1 MSARTPGATPPD
13 SSVPSPRTPTLG
25 PPPSSGT
32 AGGDGAD
39 ITEGMEEAYWSV
51 HDGAVATAT
60 VREILGGLPRT
71 TRRIGR
77 LAWRA
82 DPRATLAVITCQL
95 ASAAMTAFGLLA
107 SVGVLRELF
116 ADGPTPERVRA
127 AVLQVLLVAG
137 LLTLRALLDAG
148 VGVAQA
154 RVTPKIRTALEKEF
168 LRLTAHVRLEAV
180 EDADWHDEVFRA
192 YDRGL
197 FYARELIGQVVA
209 LASAALGLAGTLG
222 VLALLHPAL
231 LPLMLLSVLP
241 VGIAAVRSARARF
254 HSFKRWNALQ
264 RRLRVFTWLL
274 LDQDAAAEVRSDT
287 VQTALLD
294 EHDRL
299 ITRIAEED
307 TRLREQAALLH
318 LKGRGVGGLGTAVTY
333 GALTAMLI
341 GGWLPLAAGAS
352 AVLAVQ
358 SGQAALTRLVD
369 VAHLVYEHA
378 LWVTDLEAV
387 LERCR
392 GLQMRAGTRQ
402 APGRVATIELD
413 DVSFTYAG
421 KPEPA
426 LCRVSMTLTAGETVA
441 FVGTNGGGKTTASKL
456 LAGLHEPQGG
466 TIRWDGVDVR
476 AMDARSLQRQVAFV
490 LQEPVRFPFSALAN
504 ITASTGSLTDADP
517 DRALAAARASGA
529 DQVIARLPEQ
539 WNTLLSKRFRGGQDL
554 SGGQWAKMA
563 VARGLY
569 NDAPLLL
576 LDEPTASMDPPSEH
590 AVYEAVLRGRL
601 REDQITVLIS
611 HRLASVVDCD
621 RIYVFDAGRVV
632 EEGTH
637 AELLARDGLYARM
650 FALQAAAY
658 QPATAPAVDGT
669 PAVVG
674 TPAVDGAPG

>member
-1 MSARTPGATPPD
+1 
-13 SSVPSPRTPTLG
+13 
-25 PPPSSGT
+25 
-32 AGGDGAD
+32 
-39 ITEGMEEAYWSV
+39 MEEAYWSV
-51 HDGAVATAT
+51 HDGAAATAT
-60 VREILGGLPRT
+60 VRQILGGLPRT
-71 TRRIGR
+71 TRRIGL

-82 DPRATLAVITCQL
+82 DPRATLAAVACQL

-107 SVGVLRELF
+107 SVGVLQEVF

-127 AVLQVLLVAG
+127 AGLQVLVVAG
-137 LLTLRALLDAG
+137 LLALRALLEAG
-148 VGVAQA
+148 VGMAQA

-209 LASAALGLAGTLG
+209 LASAALALAGTIG
-222 VLALLHPAL
+222 VLGLLHPAL

-241 VGIAAVRSARARF
+241 VGVAAIRSARARY

-264 RRLRVFTWLL
+264 RRVRVFTWLL

-287 VQTALLD
+287 VQPALLD

-307 TRLREQAALLH
+307 TRLRAQAAWLH
-318 LKGRGVGGLGTAVTY
+318 LTGRGVGGLGTAVTY

-341 GGWLPLAAGAS
+341 AGWLPLAAGAS

-358 SGQAALTRLVD
+358 SGQAALTRLVE

-392 GLQMRAGTRQ
+392 GLQMRGGTLK
-402 APGRVATIELD
+402 APGRVAAIELD

-426 LCRVSMTLTAGETVA
+426 LSGVSMTLKAGETVA
-441 FVGTNGGGKTTASKL
+441 FVGSNGGGKTTASKL
-456 LAGLHEPQGG
+456 LAGLHEPQSG

-476 AMDARSLQRQVAFV
+476 DMDARSLQQQVAFV

-504 ITASTGSLTDADP
+504 ITASTGSLTEADP

-611 HRLASVVDCD
+611 HRLASVVECD
-621 RIYVFDAGRVV
+621 RIYVFDAGKIV

-637 AELLARDGLYARM
+637 GELMAHDGLYAHM
-650 FALQAAAY
+650 FTLQAAAY
-658 QPATAPAVDGT
+658 QACTPPDTDGGPRQVPT
-669 PAVVG
+669 
-674 TPAVDGAPG
+674 T

>member
-1 MSARTPGATPPD
+1 MTERADSKPAPD
-13 SSVPSPRTPTLG
+13 SSVPPPRTPALG
-25 PPPSSGT
+25 PPPPS
-32 AGGDGAD
+32 AAVDGDGTD

-60 VREILGGLPRT
+60 VRQILGGLPRT
-71 TRRIGR
+71 TRRIGL

-82 DPRATLAVITCQL
+82 DPRATLAAVACQL

-107 SVGVLRELF
+107 SVGVLQALF
-116 ADGPTPERVRA
+116 AEGPTPERVRA
-127 AVLQVLLVAG
+127 AALQVLLVAG
-137 LLTLRALLDAG
+137 VLALRALLEAG
-148 VGVAQA
+148 VGMAQA

-209 LASAALGLAGTLG
+209 LASAALGLAGTIG
-222 VLALLHPAL
+222 VLGLLHPAL

-241 VGIAAVRSARARF
+241 VGIAAVRSARARY

-264 RRLRVFTWLL
+264 RRVRVFTWLL

-287 VQTALLD
+287 VQAALLD

-307 TRLREQAALLH
+307 TRLRAQAAWLH
-318 LKGRGVGGLGTAVTY
+318 LTGRGVGGLGTAVTY

-341 GGWLPLAAGAS
+341 AGWLPLAAGAS

-378 LWVTDLEAV
+378 LWVADLDAV

-392 GLQMRAGTRQ
+392 GLQMRGGTLR
-402 APGRVATIELD
+402 APGRVAAIELD

-426 LCRVSMTLTAGETVA
+426 LTGVSMTLRAGETVA
-441 FVGTNGGGKTTASKL
+441 FVGSNGGGKTTASKL
-456 LAGLHEPQGG
+456 LAGLHEAQGG

-476 AMDARSLQRQVAFV
+476 TMDARSLQRQVAFV

-504 ITASTGSLTDADP
+504 ITASTGSLTEADP

-539 WNTLLSKRFRGGQDL
+539 WSTLLSKRFRGGQDL

-601 REDQITVLIS
+601 SEDRITVLIS

-637 AELLARDGLYARM
+637 AELMAHDGLYAHM
-650 FALQAAAY
+650 FTLQAAAY
-658 QPATAPAVDGT
+658 QAS
-669 PAVVG
+669 
-674 TPAVDGAPG
+674 GAPDTDAAPH